1 MIKYAKSDV
10 QDGMKLIKAG
20 ISNIISELLD
30 GTISHYTLELPFEK
44 DVLIALIHYARP
56 DIAIFTE
63 FRGERENLSLRL
75 SRLRITV
82 TYDVEGK
89 YEFRLE
95 Q

>member
-10 QDGMKLIKAG
+10 QDGMKLIKVG
-20 ISNIISELLD
+20 LSNIISELLN
-30 GTISHYTLELPFEK
+30 GTISHYTLEFPFEK
-44 DVLIALIHYARP
+44 DVLVALIHYACP

-63 FRGERENLSLRL
+63 YKGERENLSLRL

-82 TYDVEGK
+82 TYDKEGK
-89 YEFRLE
+89 YEFQLE